1 MEGRIMR
8 RFVVAVALVG
18 MLVLGLTVRVA
29 AVGEGARGTLIDG
42 QGQTIGSVELTEAAN
57 GVAIR
62 VRLDNTT
69 VVKPGKHGF
78 HIHAVGKCDP
88 VDFTSAGGHFNPQ
101 GKQHGTLNPQG
112 AHAGDVENLVV
123 PANASGGV
131 SWTTTS
137 NLFTL
142 SAGPRGIFDADGAAL
157 VIHAGEDD
165 LATDPT
171 GNSGGRIACAVLQP
185 VAPGL
190 PNTGAGGAQA
200 TMPLAALGAALAAA
214 TAAGLIVL
222 RRRTVQ

>member
-1 MEGRIMR
+1 MW
-8 RFVVAVALVG
+8 RFTVAVALVG

-88 VDFTSAGGHFNPQ
+88 VDFATAGGHFNPQ

-123 PANASGGV
+123 PANGSGGV

-137 NLFTL
+137 TLFTL
-142 SAGPRGIFDADGAAL
+142 STGPNGIFDADGAAL

-190 PNTGAGGAQA
+190 PNTGAGGGWAA
-200 TMPLAALGAALAAA
+200 MPNAAAVAAVAALAVAA
-214 TAAGLIVL
+214 VVGLM
-222 RRRTVQ
+222 RRRAR